1 MKPTD
6 AQFAAIEKMQSGN
19 PSMLP
24 ITWGYF
30 SDGCISLT
38 IIWSFA
44 PTEFFKQSLNPD
56 GTFSGHG
63 GGPYPVELLKQPNT

>member
-6 AQFAAIEKMQSGN
+6 EQFAAIQKIQNGN

-44 PTEFFKQSLNPD
+44 PTEFFKLSLNPD
-56 GTFSGHG
+56 DTTSGHG
-63 GGPYPVELLKQPNT
+63 GGPYPVELLKRRNA